1 MIELEDFLKSSQDIT
16 DRINK
21 KNVVVSMTLEII
33 SSYRRIYEL
42 MKERYPD
49 NKYTETLD
57 ELFTI
62 TLFIKGCMYGYPEP
76 YSMLER
82 VLVPRTI
89 IVAYE
94 IDKISGK
101 YYKKIFKKLMENL
114 KKSNNP
120 ITAKEIYL
128 DIYLILV
135 YLILFSVEKLFVDY
149 IERNP
154 KIKEDEEIRAK
165 LKELMK
171 FKYLAGEI
179 LKIFIID
186 ILKYGVKS

>member
-1 MIELEDFLKSSQDIT
+1 MMGIKEFLKSSQDIT

-21 KNVVVSMTLEII
+21 KNIVVSMTLEII
-33 SSYRRIYEL
+33 SSYRRVYEL

-57 ELFTI
+57 ELFAI
-62 TLFIKGCMYGYPEP
+62 TLFMKGCLYGYPEP

-101 YYKKIFKKLMENL
+101 YYEKIFKKLMENL

-128 DIYLILV
+128 DIYLILA
-135 YLILFSVEKLFVDY
+135 YLILYSIEKLFVDY

-154 KIKEDEEIRAK
+154 KIKEDEEIQAK
-165 LKELMK
+165 LEELMK

-179 LKIFIID
+179 LKIFIRE
-186 ILKYGVKS
+186 LLNTEK

>member
-1 MIELEDFLKSSQDIT
+1 MIELEDFLKSSQNIT

-42 MKERYPD
+42 MKERFPNKKYPE
-49 NKYTETLD
+49 NLD
-57 ELFTI
+57 ELFAI
-62 TLFIKGCMYGYPEP
+62 TLFIKGCLYGYPNP

-101 YYKKIFKKLMENL
+101 YYEKIFKKLMENL
-114 KKSNNP
+114 KKSDNP
-120 ITAKEIYL
+120 ITTKEIYL

-135 YLILFSVEKLFVDY
+135 YLILFYIEKLFVDY
-149 IERNP
+149 IETNP

-165 LKELMK
+165 LKEIIK

-179 LKIFIID
+179 IKIFIID

>member
-1 MIELEDFLKSSQDIT
+1 MGFEEFLKNSQNIT

-42 MKERYPD
+42 MKERFPNKKYPE
-49 NKYTETLD
+49 NLD
-57 ELFTI
+57 ELFAI
-62 TLFIKGCMYGYPEP
+62 TLFMKGCLYGYPEP

-114 KKSNNP
+114 KKSDNP
-120 ITAKEIYL
+120 ITTKEIYL
-128 DIYLILV
+128 DIYLILA
-135 YLILFSVEKLFVDY
+135 YLILYSIEKLFVDY
-149 IERNP
+149 IKANP
-154 KIKEDEEIRAK
+154 KIKDDEEIQAK
-165 LKELMK
+165 LEELMK

-179 LKIFIID
+179 IKIFIID

>member
-1 MIELEDFLKSSQDIT
+1 MKFEEFLKISQDIT

-21 KNVVVSMTLEII
+21 KNVVVSTTLEII
-33 SSYRRIYEL
+33 SSYRRVYEL
-42 MKERYPD
+42 VKERYP
-49 NKYTETLD
+49 NSKYTEALD

-62 TLFIKGCMYGYPEP
+62 TLFIKGCMYGYPDP

-94 IDKISGK
+94 IDNISGK

-128 DIYLILV
+128 DIYLILA
-135 YLILFSVEKLFVDY
+135 YLILYSIEKLFVDY
-149 IERNP
+149 IEANP
-154 KIKEDEEIRAK
+154 KIKEDEEIQTK
-165 LKELMK
+165 LKELIK
-171 FKYLAGEI
+171 FKDLAGEI
-179 LKIFIID
+179 IKIFIIE
-186 ILKYGVKS
+186 LLNTEE